1 MISMTL
7 KKLSFVSN
15 RVFLLVP
22 MHLWLSINLKNEAQR
37 WPNNTASGDPIET
50 GYNAPRCSVISYSLK
65 KLKNTVYLIVLGFST
80 GFEDLLVFRELHF
93 SPLILRL
100 AKSYFS

>member
-7 KKLSFVSN
+7 KKLSFVLN
-15 RVFLLVP
+15 RVFRRVL
-22 MHLWLSINLKNEAQR
+22 MHLWLSIKLNNLAQR

-50 GYNAPRCSVISYSLK
+50 GKIPLGAVLSVIRYK
-65 KLKNTVYLIVLGFST
+65 IFKHTVYLIVLGFST

-93 SPLILRL
+93 SLPILRL